1 MKLTVNKSDI
11 IEVLAKI
18 QGLTGRKSNLA
29 ITENLLI
36 RSGTDGIILIATDL
50 ESGFEGFYPA
60 QIQEEGTVA
69 INAKTFYEIVR
80 ELPTEEVRVHE
91 VENRWIEIGNRKVL
105 YHIVGMNP
113 EDFPD
118 HPQIGD
124 VAFVDF
130 PGEGFKKMIEKT
142 VMIAGAPNDK
152 RAHINGVLLENRS
165 KEDPAVLRLV
175 STDGSR
181 LTLVDHEL
189 KSVPSGFADAGLIVP
204 KRGLSE
210 VGKFLEGEE
219 NVRIG
224 TKDNKFIVKKE
235 NETFIIR
242 LLEGD
247 FPKYE
252 DIITR
257 GKGHEIRLERLV
269 FLKMLKRMSILSS
282 ETYKGVIFHFR
293 ENNLE
298 ITATNPD
305 RGESKE
311 DMDIEYGGEPMQI
324 AFNPR
329 YFIDV
334 LNAIEEDTVVLH
346 IIDEEKPCLI
356 DGEADKRFLSVIMPM
371 RI

>member
-1 MKLTVNKSDI
+1 MKLTVNKSDVI
-11 IEVLAKI
+11 DVLAKI

-29 ITENLLI
+29 ITENLLL
-36 RSGTDGIILIATDL
+36 RSEPDGISLIATDL

-60 QIQEEGTVA
+60 KIEEEGTIA
-69 INAKTFYEIVR
+69 INAKTLYEIVR
-80 ELPTEEVRVHE
+80 ELPSEEFRIHE

-118 HPQIGD
+118 HPQVGD
-124 VAFVDF
+124 LEMVELAASDL
-130 PGEGFKKMIEKT
+130 KKMIEKT

-152 RAHINGVLLENRS
+152 RAHINGVLLEKQEGS
-165 KEDPAVLRLV
+165 QTPCLRMV

-181 LTLVDHEL
+181 LALADQEL
-189 KSVPSGFADAGLIVP
+189 EADTPALPEAGMIIP
-204 KRGLSE
+204 KRGLNE
-210 VGKFLEGEE
+210 VGKFLENEE
-219 NVRIG
+219 RIQAG

-247 FPKYE
+247 FPKYA
-252 DIITR
+252 DIVKR
-257 GKGHEIRLERLV
+257 DRGHEIKLERLV

-282 ETYKGVIFHFR
+282 ETYKGVIFNFR

-311 DMDIEYGGEPMQI
+311 DMDIDYHGESMQI

-334 LNAIEEDTVVLH
+334 LNAVEEDTVVLH
-346 IIDEEKPCLI
+346 LIDEEKPCLI
-356 DGEADKRFLSVIMPM
+356 EGEADKRFLSVIMPM

>member
-1 MKLTVNKSDI
+1 
-11 IEVLAKI
+11 VLAKI

-29 ITENLLI
+29 ITENLLM
-36 RSGTDGIILIATDL
+36 RSGSDGIHLIATDL

-80 ELPTEEVRVHE
+80 ELPTEEIRVHE

-113 EDFPD
+113 EDYPD
-118 HPQIGD
+118 HPTVSD
-124 VAFVDF
+124 VAFIEF
-130 PGEGFKKMIEKT
+130 PGDALKKMIEKT

-152 RAHINGVLLENRS
+152 RAHINGILFEKRAEGEQN
-165 KEDPAVLRLV
+165 VLRMV

-181 LTLVDHEL
+181 LTLADHILEAA
-189 KSVPSGFADAGLIVP
+189 PDAFPDDGLIVP
-204 KRGLSE
+204 KRGLNE
-210 VGKFLEGEE
+210 VGKFLDGEE
-219 NVRIG
+219 KIRIG

-247 FPKYE
+247 FPKYA
-252 DIITR
+252 DIIDRER
-257 GKGHEIRLERLV
+257 GHQIKLERLV

-282 ETYKGVIFHFR
+282 ETYKGVIFNFR

-311 DMDIEYGGEPMQI
+311 DMDIEYGGDPMQI

-334 LNAIEEDTVVLH
+334 LNVMEEDTVLLH
-346 IIDEEKPCLI
+346 IADEEKPCLI
-356 DGEADKRFLSVIMPM
+356 DGETDKGFLSVIMPM